1 MLAAVCHD
9 AIGGR
14 LCARQGGTRQCSMLM
29 SRCQGMG
36 QPSSSC
42 ISSGLGAGPAIVSL
56 EAVAALRAMSQSQ
69 PAALLALWPRVSTFA
84 SASLQQAPETGE
96 LSRHLFACVPMKS
109 GLTRPPVA
117 SLFESLQRRSSR
129 LL

>member
-1 MLAAVCHD
+1 MPGRGIHGNAA
-9 AIGGR
+9 
-14 LCARQGGTRQCSMLM
+14 CSCPGVKAWGSL
-29 SRCQGMG
+29 
-36 QPSSSC
+36 PPAVLSC

-69 PAALLALWPRVSTFA
+69 PAALLALWPRISTLV

-96 LSRHLFACVPMKS
+96 LSRHLFACLPMKS